1 MLTGKVTTEK
11 DRKLLKYGR
20 VKRKGYFSAIP
31 KRLDNYDMA
40 VYDSI
45 NSDGCSIL
53 ENADYL
59 IARP

>member
-11 DRKLLKYGR
+11 DRKLRKYGR

-45 NSDGCSIL
+45 NSDSCSIL
-53 ENADYL
+53 ENAD
-59 IARP
+59 